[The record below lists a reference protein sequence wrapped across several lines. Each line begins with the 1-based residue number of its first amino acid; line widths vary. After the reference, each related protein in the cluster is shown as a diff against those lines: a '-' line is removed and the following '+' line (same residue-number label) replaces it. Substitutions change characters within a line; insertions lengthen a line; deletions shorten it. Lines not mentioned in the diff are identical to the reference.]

1 MPKIKSSKSN
11 FNKTFTACWTCRARS
26 VRCDRAV
33 PHCEQ
38 CKQRGLICEGYH
50 IRLVWVDKDTG
61 SYEPMQRRAY
71 ACERTWKGYPAWTLK
86 EVGHLIETCDQ
97 RPESCRC
104 RVHRLTVASPFQVC
118 LQAKPNSEAGDL
130 SSEHFNE
137 SEGDVVDSNPSDN
150 DHGGAMLQLTYPA
163 SNVKPLE
170 PADKQMLHIAELE
183 ILLGHKFA
191 TEYIRLPPY
200 QPPIPRATNYETYL
214 FHHYL
219 LISTAMLPVDVKDST
234 NPWRSVYPLMAAR
247 DTPSGRSLY
256 HAMLAQ
262 SAHHLGKL
270 RGDENGQRDKV
281 KAMHCFGMAL
291 RELQQA
297 LEEPTQDYSS
307 VLAAILAVMSTE
319 HIFRSSS
326 QGWRE
331 HFRAATRFVMRH
343 LARRPWKLSH
353 EAWAVTQSFVL
364 SHVIAHTAHKP
375 YALTAP
381 HGHDEDDNSED
392 VYDVLCDTATNSS
405 FGYTIGSTR
414 RLIKA
419 LCHVRRLEAQ
429 MAVEAAD
436 STTSATNTNAMNLSL
451 FEEAISI
458 LNDLQKPPDEG
469 LDAYLDS
476 AGSIRMPLARARTLA
491 SLHINLF
498 RNAVSIYLLR
508 TVLRFPPSAVA
519 GCVMD
524 VLSDAWLFADMSPHG
539 TAYCSLSLWPLFVA
553 AVDAYLPEAQDIAE
567 RILDLFEKTSGVKN
581 RCDVKRLVHKVWA
594 MRIDLA
600 QESNCGPG
608 DIWIDWREIM
618 AQMGLDILFL

>member
-1 MPKIKSSKSN
+1 MPKIKPSKSR

-26 VRCDRAV
+26 VRCDQAT

-38 CKQRGLICEGYH
+38 CKRRGLVCEGYH
-50 IRLVWVDKDTG
+50 IQLVWVDKDTG

-71 ACERTWKGYPAWTLK
+71 ACELTWKGYPAWTLK

-104 RVHRLTVASPFQVC
+104 RVHHHRVTSPFHSFSQTESN
-118 LQAKPNSEAGDL
+118 PEARGF
-130 SSEHFNE
+130 SCEHLNE
-137 SEGDVVDSNPSDN
+137 PESGFVASNPSDN
-150 DHGGAMLQLTYPA
+150 GHDEAVLQLTYPELDIE
-163 SNVKPLE
+163 PLE
-170 PADKQMLHIAELE
+170 PADEQMRHLDQLE
-183 ILLGHKFA
+183 ILLNQISA
-191 TEYIRLPPY
+191 TEHLRLPPY
-200 QPPIPRATNYETYL
+200 QPLIPTATHFENYL

-219 LISTAMLPVDVKDST
+219 LISSAMLPVDAKDST
-234 NPWRSVYPLMAAR
+234 NPWRSVYPLMAAQN
-247 DTPSGRSLY
+247 TTSGRSLY

-270 RGDENGQRDKV
+270 KGEENGQQDKV
-281 KAMHCFGMAL
+281 KAIYCFGMAL

-307 VLAAILAVMSTE
+307 VLAAILTITSTE
-319 HIFRSSS
+319 HVFRSSS

-343 LARRPWKLSH
+343 VARRPWKLTH

-375 YALTAP
+375 YTLAISQ
-381 HGHDEDDNSED
+381 GHEENDNYED
-392 VYDVLCDTATNSS
+392 VYDVLCDTTANSS
-405 FGYTIGSTR
+405 FGYTIGGTG

-419 LCHVRRLEAQ
+419 LYHVRRLEAQ
-429 MAVEAAD
+429 MAAEAG
-436 STTSATNTNAMNLSL
+436 TTTNATDAHATNLSL
-451 FEEAISI
+451 VEEAVTI
-458 LNDLQKPPDEG
+458 LNDLQNPPDDG

-476 AGSIRMPLARARTLA
+476 AGTVRMPLDRARTLA

-498 RNAVSIYLLR
+498 RNAVGIYLLS
-508 TVLRFPPSAVA
+508 TVLRFPPSTVA
-519 GCVMD
+519 GYVMD
-524 VLSDAWLFADMSPHG
+524 VLSDAWLFVNMSPHG
-539 TAYCSLSLWPLFVA
+539 TTYCSLSLWPLFVA

-567 RILDLFEKTSGVKN
+567 RILELVAKTSGVKN
-581 RCDVKRLVHKVWA
+581 RCDVKCLVHKVWA

-608 DIWIDWREIM
+608 DLWIDWRDVM
-618 AQMGLDILFL
+618 TQMDMDILFL

>member
-1 MPKIKSSKSN
+1 MPNIKSSKSR

-26 VRCDRAV
+26 VRCDQAM

-38 CKQRGLICEGYH
+38 CKRRGVVCEGYR

-61 SYEPMQRRAY
+61 SYEPMQRRGY
-71 ACERTWKGYPAWTLK
+71 ACELTWKGYPAWTLK
-86 EVGHLIETCDQ
+86 EVGHLIEACDQ
-97 RPESCRC
+97 RPESSRC
-104 RVHRLTVASPFQVC
+104 GVHYRTVASPFQVFS
-118 LQAKPNSEAGDL
+118 QAESKPEAG
-130 SSEHFNE
+130 SFSPEYVNE
-137 SEGDVVDSNPSDN
+137 SEGDVVDSNPSDD
-150 DHGGAMLQLTYPA
+150 DHGEAMMQLTYPA
-163 SNVKPLE
+163 LDIEPLE
-170 PADKQMLHIAELE
+170 PAAEQMLHIAQLE
-183 ILLGHKFA
+183 ILLGRMFA

-200 QPPIPRATNYETYL
+200 QPLIPTATRYETYL

-234 NPWRSVYPLMAAR
+234 NPWRSVYPLMAAQN
-247 DTPSGRSLY
+247 TTSGRSLY

-270 RGDENGQRDKV
+270 KGDENGQQDEV

-307 VLAAILAVMSTE
+307 VLAAILTIMSTE

-343 LARRPWKLSH
+343 LARRPWKLTH
-353 EAWAVTQSFVL
+353 EALAVTQSFVL

-375 YALTAP
+375 YTLALS
-381 HGHDEDDNSED
+381 HSHDEDDSSEN
-392 VYDVLCDTATNSS
+392 VYDVLCDTAANSS
-405 FGYTIGSTR
+405 FGYTIGSTG

-419 LCHVRRLEAQ
+419 LYHIRRLEAQ
-429 MAVEAAD
+429 MAVEAAN
-436 STTSATNTNAMNLSL
+436 STTGATNANSRNLSL
-451 FEEAISI
+451 LEEVIAI
-458 LNDLQKPPDEG
+458 LNDLQKLPDDG

-476 AGSIRMPLARARTLA
+476 AGSIRMPLARARTLV
-491 SLHINLF
+491 SLHVNLF
-498 RNAVSIYLLR
+498 RNAVGIYLLS
-508 TVLRFPPSAVA
+508 TVLRFPPSTVA
-519 GCVMD
+519 GYVMD
-524 VLSDAWLFADMSPHG
+524 VLTDAWLFVDMSPHG

-553 AVDAYLPEAQDIAE
+553 AVDAYLPEAQEIAE
-567 RILDLFEKTSGVKN
+567 RILDLFAKTSGVKN
-581 RCDVKRLVHKVWA
+581 RDDVKRLVHKVWD

-608 DIWIDWREIM
+608 DVWIDWREVM
-618 AQMGLDILFL
+618 SQMDMDILLL